1 MIRALKIIRKI
12 LIILLL
18 FIVCILAVF
27 VIISMMY
34 EDKIAHYAVNEL
46 NKHIRTPISTSKISF
61 TLIRKFPDAT
71 IRLRDVYIKSVPD
84 FEQNQFVNI
93 NTDTLLYAK
102 DLFIQMNLIKL
113 LKKQYIIE
121 EVHVNN
127 GILNILNDQYGSG
140 NFKFW
145 KSISAD
151 DTSAFRIELQHVKAS
166 DIYLKKLNL
175 AKKTN
180 LQADISKLV
189 LQGNLIKKDYQ
200 LNFSLGG
207 NIINYNSDGFDY
219 LSNIEVLMQSD
230 IHVIE
235 NSYRILS
242 SDLLIE
248 QLGFTVEGIAEWD
261 EKILMD
267 MVVTGKDLNLENL
280 VKIFPFS
287 KPTKVLSKY
296 KTTGVLNFNAHIS
309 GFYSNIEMPGV
320 IADFSIQNGS
330 FYNHQ
335 IGEKYENIRLA
346 GQFTNGA
353 QHHARTTEI
362 TIGKLNIES
371 GNSRLG
377 GTLKIKNL
385 IKPDIH
391 YQIKAKMDLADILPY
406 FNTEKLEYYDGSLT
420 IQMDIKGSQDSL
432 FRINKEDIINWQL
445 NGIVIPENVQFKL
458 VQNPLTFDQ
467 INGSLVFHNY
477 LQLNNLSSVISGNN
491 LNVSGR
497 VDNFFEYVLTKN
509 GNLWLDIDV
518 YSPDLFL
525 DTLFMN
531 NPEADKEIDKDI
543 LPDRIYL
550 DSRFWVDYF
559 HYKDFEAENVRGDIK
574 YKPGWLLFNSF
585 NFSAMEGTMEGNG
598 FIEQDDHTG
607 YMLMVNSKV
616 KNLDIKK
623 LFQSFNN
630 FGQVFIQDK
639 HLNGRLSGEVDF
651 YSGFDQ
657 QFKIRKET
665 IIAESDVEIEKG
677 ELIHFEPMLGLSKF
691 IEVEELEHIKFSTL
705 KNRIF
710 IRQSEVII
718 PQMDIYSS
726 ALNVSGSG
734 IHGFDN
740 FFKYKVNL
748 ELSDLL
754 LKKQREKELRFEEH
768 VIQDDGLGRTR
779 IFLTIEG
786 TPDDYEINYDRKE
799 AVQSLKDRLNDEK
812 KELKTILKE
821 EFGIFRND
829 TIGKIQLDTTNE
841 FDFILEWE
849 DSDFTGKDTI
859 KKNKPDEQ
867 RFVIE
872 WEDEENNPEEEQQ
885 QKKKKNKK

>member
-1 MIRALKIIRKI
+1 MIRVLKILRNI
-12 LIILLL
+12 LIIILLL
-18 FIVCILAVF
+18 IVCILTAS
-27 VIISMMY
+27 VIISRIY
-34 EDKIAHYAVNEL
+34 EDRIAHYAVNEL
-46 NKHIRTPISTSKISF
+46 NKHIRTPISSSKISF
-61 TLIRKFPDAT
+61 TFIRKFPDAT
-71 IRLRDVYIKSVPD
+71 IRLRDIYIKSVPD
-84 FEQNQFVNI
+84 FEQNQFVNT

-113 LKKQYIIE
+113 LKKQYAIE
-121 EVHVNN
+121 EVHVDK
-127 GILNILNDQYGSG
+127 GILNILNDQDGSG

-145 KSISAD
+145 KSVHAD
-151 DTSAFRIELQHVKAS
+151 DISAFRIELKNVKAS

-180 LQADISKLV
+180 LRAEIRKLII
-189 LQGNLIKKDYQ
+189 QGNLANNDYQ
-200 LNFSLGG
+200 LNFSFEG

-219 LSNIEVLMQSD
+219 LSDKEVLLRSN

-235 NSYRILS
+235 NSYKILS
-242 SDLLIE
+242 SDLRIE
-248 QLGFTVEGIAEWD
+248 QLGFTVKGIAEWD
-261 EKILMD
+261 ERILMD

-280 VKIFPFS
+280 ISNFPFS
-287 KPTKVLSKY
+287 KPIRLLSKY
-296 KTTGVLNFNAHIS
+296 KTTGILNFSAHIS
-309 GFYSNIEMPGV
+309 GFYSNVEMPKV
-320 IADFSIQNGS
+320 IADFSVTNGS
-330 FYNHQ
+330 FYHYRL
-335 IGEKYENIRLA
+335 GEKYENINFN

-362 TIGKLNIES
+362 TIGKINIES

-377 GTLKIKNL
+377 GALKIKNL
-385 IKPDIH
+385 VNPDVH
-391 YQIKAKMDLADILPY
+391 YQIEANINLADVLPY
-406 FNTEKLEYYDGSLT
+406 FNTEKLEYYDGSLM
-420 IQMDIKGSQDSL
+420 IQMDIKGPQDSL
-432 FRINKEDIINWQL
+432 FRINKEDIMNWQI
-445 NGIVIPENVQFKL
+445 NGIVIFENVQFKL

-467 INGSLVFHNY
+467 INGSLTIHNY
-477 LQLNNLSSVISGNN
+477 LQLNNLNIVISDNN

-497 VDNFFEYVLTKN
+497 ADNFFEYVFTEHR
-509 GNLWLDIDV
+509 NLWLDMDV
-518 YSPDLFL
+518 YSPDLIL
-525 DTLFMN
+525 DSLVLKK
-531 NPEADKEIDKDI
+531 PETDKDTGNDI
-543 LPDRIYL
+543 LPNRIYL
-550 DSRFWVDYF
+550 DSRFWFDNF
-559 HYKDFEAENVRGDIK
+559 HYKDLEAENVRGDIK

-585 NFSAMEGTMEGNG
+585 NFSAMEGNLEGNG
-598 FIEQDDHTG
+598 FIERNDHRG
-607 YMLMVNSKV
+607 YMVMVNSKV

-639 HLNGRLSGEVDF
+639 NLNGRLSGEVNF
-651 YSGFDQ
+651 YSGFDRR
-657 QFKIRKET
+657 FKIRKET

-691 IEVEELEHIKFSTL
+691 IEVGELEHIKFSTL

-710 IRQSEVII
+710 IRQSKVIV

-734 IHGFDN
+734 THGFDN

-754 LKKQREKELRFEEH
+754 LKKQRKKELKFEEH
-768 VIQDDGLGRTR
+768 IIQDDGLGRTR

-786 TPDDYEINYDRKE
+786 TPDDYEINYDKKE
-799 AVQSLKDRLNDEK
+799 AVQSLKDRLDDEK

-829 TIGKIQLDTTNE
+829 TIAEIKLDTTKK

-859 KKNKPDEQ
+859 QKNKPGEQ

-872 WEDEENNPEEEQQ
+872 WDDEENNPEEQ
-885 QKKKKNKK
+885 